1 MTPPLTEDP
10 TLTDA
15 ELDELL
21 RDNHGE
27 GDAYAVRYEVRALVK
42 ELRHH
47 RSRLS
52 AEDVE
57 ALRWARECIVR
68 GLKRDS
74 CYDADGNPP
83 PGFTMISRALAVLE
97 RLCGGKEGV

>member
-1 MTPPLTEDP
+1 MTP
-10 TLTDA
+10 TLTDLDILNER
-15 ELDELL
+15 ELTALEQSS
-21 RDNHGE
+21 
-27 GDAYAVRYEVRALVK
+27 GDDCDMAAVRCVVR

-68 GLKRDS
+68 GLKRDI

-97 RLCGGKEGV
+97 QLCGGKEGV

>member
-1 MTPPLTEDP
+1 MHGLTPEEEIDYWRERARR
-10 TLTDA
+10 A
-15 ELDELL
+15 EAAGAWKPSEIWREEVADEVA
-21 RDNHGE
+21 E
-27 GDAYAVRYEVRALVK
+27 
-42 ELRHH
+42 
-47 RSRLS
+47 LS

-97 RLCGGKEGV
+97 RLCGGKEVV